1 MNSPV
6 SPPPLA
12 GLANLMVWLG
22 GGNWR
27 DIDEHAERS
36 AYQTAGFFVAVNAVV
51 AGSVV
56 SFVLGLAGVP
66 GPAGWLFAI
75 ASGLLVGAIGRALAT
90 APADPAPGRSR
101 GLLGDLARGLVA
113 VLIGVLLGELAA
125 LAIFAG
131 AIDRELN
138 SSLDVAGTS
147 VSQSAQARQLGAL
160 QADRAALDTRVDD
173 ATARRDRSLVVARCE
188 YHPGPGCPSTQITG
202 DPGHGPEAAQAN
214 TDLAAAEHD
223 LAEAATRRDQLA
235 PGLDRDI
242 ADARAALGRDTARAE
257 SLAAADTGLDARWAA
272 MNSYTTHT
280 AATAGPLVLRIAV
293 VVLFVLL
300 NLLPLILRRWRGQ
313 TDQDRRIL
321 ARKLRN
327 RAEEEA
333 DTTVAISR
341 AQLRAALEL
350 DRHRAL
356 LASGSATALG
366 SATAS
371 GFPAS
376 GSATSLDPASAREGE
391 TPLDAGTPLGRAVT
405 RAELTAPAG
414 PEPVPAARELAGS
427 RLPALAEQRAPAPT
441 QSSPLDLLPGPLP
454 GAVRAITGLVR
465 PLVPAPV
472 ARLADAAP
480 RSIKIARGLWEEV
493 EEFQFTMLRKRT
505 VRLASDEIDEA
516 AEAGPAG
523 AGAAAGSP
531 TAPAAT
537 WAQADLVVHPPAT
550 RPAAALSDAAAHP
563 EVTGRGPGEVAGR
576 RRGAVKGR
584 ARRELP
590 PASED

>member
-1 MNSPV
+1 
-6 SPPPLA
+6 
-12 GLANLMVWLG
+12 
-22 GGNWR
+22 
-27 DIDEHAERS
+27 
-36 AYQTAGFFVAVNAVV
+36 
-51 AGSVV
+51 
-56 SFVLGLAGVP
+56 
-66 GPAGWLFAI
+66 
-75 ASGLLVGAIGRALAT
+75 
-90 APADPAPGRSR
+90 
-101 GLLGDLARGLVA
+101 
-113 VLIGVLLGELAA
+113 
-125 LAIFAG
+125 
-131 AIDRELN
+131 
-138 SSLDVAGTS
+138 
-147 VSQSAQARQLGAL
+147 
-160 QADRAALDTRVDD
+160 
-173 ATARRDRSLVVARCE
+173 VVARCE

-223 LAEAATRRDQLA
+223 LAEAGARRDQLA

-242 ADARAALGRDTARAE
+242 ADARAELGRDTARAE

-280 AATAGPLVLRIAV
+280 AGTAGPLVLRTAV

-300 NLLPLILRRWRGQ
+300 SLLPLILRRWRGQ

-350 DRHRAL
+350 DRHRTL
-356 LASGSATALG
+356 LASGSAASLDAG
-366 SATAS
+366 SALPP
-371 GFPAS
+371 G
-376 GSATSLDPASAREGE
+376 
-391 TPLDAGTPLGRAVT
+391 TPLDAGTPLQPGTPLDAGKPLDRAVT
-405 RAELTAPAG
+405 RAELTAPAE
-414 PEPVPAARELAGS
+414 PEPVPAGRELASS
-427 RLPALAEQRAPAPT
+427 RLPALAEQRDLVPA

-454 GAVRAITGLVR
+454 SAVRTITGLVR

-516 AEAGPAG
+516 AEGEPAG
-523 AGAAAGSP
+523 AGAAVGSP
-531 TAPAAT
+531 TVPAAT
-537 WAQADLVVHPPAT
+537 WAQADLVVHPPAA
-550 RPAAALSDAAAHP
+550 RSAAALTDAAAQP

>member
-12 GLANLMVWLG
+12 RLANLMVWLG

-27 DIDEHAERS
+27 DIDDHAERS
-36 AYQTAGFFVAVNAVV
+36 AYQTAGFFVALNAVV

-75 ASGLLVGAIGRALAT
+75 ASGLLVGAIGRTLAT
-90 APADPAPGRSR
+90 APADPALSRSR

-125 LAIFAG
+125 LAIFGG

-160 QADRAALDTRVDD
+160 QADRAALDTQVDA
-173 ATARRDRSLVVARCE
+173 ATTRRDRSLVVARCE

-223 LAEAATRRDQLA
+223 LAEAGARRDQLA
-235 PGLDRDI
+235 PGLDGDI
-242 ADARAALGRDTARAE
+242 ADARAELGRDTARAE

-272 MNSYTTHT
+272 MNTYTTQT
-280 AATAGPLVLRIAV
+280 AGTAGPLVLRTAV

-350 DRHRAL
+350 DRHRTL
-356 LASGSATALG
+356 LASGSAASLDAG
-366 SATAS
+366 SALLP
-371 GFPAS
+371 G
-376 GSATSLDPASAREGE
+376 
-391 TPLDAGTPLGRAVT
+391 TPLDAGSALLPGTPLDAGKPLDRAVT
-405 RAELTAPAG
+405 RAELTAPAE
-414 PEPVPAARELAGS
+414 PEPVPAGRELATS
-427 RLPALAEQRAPAPT
+427 RLPALAEQRDLVPAH
-441 QSSPLDLLPGPLP
+441 SSPLDLLPGPLP
-454 GAVRAITGLVR
+454 SAVRTITGLVR

-516 AEAGPAG
+516 AEAEPAG
-523 AGAAAGSP
+523 AGAAVGSP
-531 TAPAAT
+531 TVPATT
-537 WAQADLVVHPPAT
+537 WAQADLVVHPPAA
-550 RPAAALSDAAAHP
+550 RSAAALSDAAAQP

-590 PASED
+590 PASEDSGH

>member
-1 MNSPV
+1 VSSPV

-12 GLANLMVWLG
+12 RPANLMVWLG

-27 DIDEHAERS
+27 DIDDPAERS
-36 AYQTAGFFVAVNAVV
+36 AYQTAGFFVALNAVV
-51 AGSVV
+51 SGWVV
-56 SFVLGLAGVP
+56 RAAAGLAGVS
-66 GPAGWLFAI
+66 GPAGWLFA
-75 ASGLLVGAIGRALAT
+75 AVSGLLVGALGRTLAT
-90 APADPAPGRSR
+90 ASADPGVGRSR

-113 VLIGVLLGELAA
+113 VLIGVLLGEVAA

-131 AIDRELN
+131 ATDRQLN

-147 VSQSAQARQLGAL
+147 VSQSAPARRLGAL
-160 QADRAALDTRVDD
+160 QADRSVLDTQVDA
-173 ATARRDRSLVVARCE
+173 ATDRRDRSLVVARCE

-202 DPGHGPEAAQAN
+202 DPGRGPEAVQAN
-214 TDLAAAEHD
+214 TDLAAAEHA
-223 LAEAATRRDQLA
+223 LAEAGARRDQLA

-242 ADARAALGRDTARAE
+242 AGARADLGRVSARAE
-257 SLAAADTGLDARWAA
+257 ALAAADTGLDARWTA
-272 MNSYTTHT
+272 MNSYTTG
-280 AATAGPLVLRIAV
+280 AAGPLVLRIAV

-321 ARKLRN
+321 ARRLRN

-341 AQLRAALEL
+341 ANLRAALEL
-350 DRHRAL
+350 DRHRTV
-356 LASGSATALG
+356 LASGSAVPLG
-366 SATAS
+366 SAALDAAALDAA
-371 GFPAS
+371 PL
-376 GSATSLDPASAREGE
+376 GSAPLRSALLDD
-391 TPLDAGTPLGRAVT
+391 TPLAAVAPLERAVT
-405 RAELTAPAG
+405 RAELSAPAE
-414 PEPVPAARELAGS
+414 PEPAGRESDGP
-427 RLPALAEQRAPAPT
+427 RLPALARRRDLAPPQRG
-441 QSSPLDLLPGPLP
+441 PLDLLPGPLP
-454 GAVRAITGLVR
+454 GAVRTITGLVR

-505 VRLASDEIDEA
+505 VRLASDEIDDA
-516 AEAGPAG
+516 PAAGPTD
-523 AGAAAGSP
+523 AAALGSP
-531 TAPAAT
+531 PAAPVAT
-537 WAQADLVVHPPAT
+537 WAQADLVVHPPAARSAT
-550 RPAAALSDAAAHP
+550 TLAEAGSRP
-563 EVTGRGPGEVAGR
+563 EVTGGGAGEVTGR

-590 PASED
+590 PAEDD

>member
-1 MNSPV
+1 VNSPV

-12 GLANLMVWLG
+12 RLANLMVWLG

-27 DIDEHAERS
+27 DIDDHAERS
-36 AYQTAGFFVAVNAVV
+36 AYQTAGFFVALNAVV

-75 ASGLLVGAIGRALAT
+75 ASGLLVGAIGRTLAT
-90 APADPAPGRSR
+90 APADPALSRSR

-160 QADRAALDTRVDD
+160 QADRAALDTQVDA
-173 ATARRDRSLVVARCE
+173 ATARRDRSRVVARCE

-223 LAEAATRRDQLA
+223 LTEAGARRDQLA

-242 ADARAALGRDTARAE
+242 ADARAGLGRDTARAE

-280 AATAGPLVLRIAV
+280 AGTAGPLVLRIAV

-341 AQLRAALEL
+341 AQLRATLEL

-356 LASGSATALG
+356 LASGSAT
-366 SATAS
+366 
-371 GFPAS
+371 
-376 GSATSLDPASAREGE
+376 SLDPASALERG
-391 TPLDAGTPLGRAVT
+391 TPLDAGTPLDRAVT
-405 RAELTAPAG
+405 RAELTAPAE
-414 PEPVPAARELAGS
+414 PEPVPAGRELAGS
-427 RLPALAEQRAPAPT
+427 RLPALAEQRDLAPA
-441 QSSPLDLLPGPLP
+441 QRSPLDLLPGPLP
-454 GAVRAITGLVR
+454 GAVRTITGLVR

-516 AEAGPAG
+516 AAAGPAG
-523 AGAAAGSP
+523 VGAAVGSP
-531 TAPAAT
+531 IAPAAT
-537 WAQADLVVHPPAT
+537 WAQADLVVHPPAA
-550 RPAAALSDAAAHP
+550 RSAAALSDAAAQP
-563 EVTGRGPGEVAGR
+563 EVTGRGPGEVAPR

-590 PASED
+590 PVSED